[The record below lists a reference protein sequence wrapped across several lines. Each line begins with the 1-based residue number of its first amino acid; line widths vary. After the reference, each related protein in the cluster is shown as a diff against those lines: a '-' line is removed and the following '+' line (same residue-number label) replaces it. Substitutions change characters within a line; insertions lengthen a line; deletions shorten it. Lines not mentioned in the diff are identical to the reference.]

1 MANRSGETVGLRV
14 AQKNLNRQLM
24 AAHLHDKETVGFNPQ
39 DDQCG
44 FQKKAGVFL

>member
-1 MANRSGETVGLRV
+1 MANRSGESVGLRV

-24 AAHLHDKETVGFNPQ
+24 AAHLHDKETRGFNPL

-44 FQKKAGVFL
+44 FQKKDGAFL